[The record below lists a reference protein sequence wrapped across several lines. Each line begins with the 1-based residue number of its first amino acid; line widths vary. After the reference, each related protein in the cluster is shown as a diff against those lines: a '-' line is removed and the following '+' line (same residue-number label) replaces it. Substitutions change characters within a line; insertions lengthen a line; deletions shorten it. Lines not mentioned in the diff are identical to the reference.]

1 MRHPIWFELKKTLSV
16 RKLIV
21 LSATIVVLCRAIFV
35 FIQFQADY
43 EYIKEVQNQ
52 YAGVVTDGA
61 VAESVARYEELLE
74 IDKTV
79 GLSHQQKEEFL
90 SLETPVWLNRCDEV
104 RKERLAEYGITP
116 STIVIGDTISY
127 GFMENFISRFFPLII
142 CFIISF
148 LIGPVFTTEY
158 ENKMD
163 GLLLATK
170 NGKRKVIISKLFA
183 SFIITIL
190 AHIVIIMVF
199 MIQTIAAYGI
209 GDLDASFVF
218 TAGDPFTYIT
228 SPFDYTVL
236 QYVIVMLAVSL
247 LGCIGYCVFALF
259 ISSKCKHSAVSSMIC
274 MAIAFVPFLTYLT
287 VGNEQA
293 PITNI
298 LRFTYSQIIS
308 VRTLC
313 STYCT
318 VSIGNF
324 EFQSVYLS
332 LLLLCVLSVGFTI
345 LTYRTFRSHQVEN

>member
-1 MRHPIWFELKKTLSV
+1 MRRLIWFELKKALSV
-16 RKLIV
+16 RKLIS
-21 LSATIVVLCRAIFV
+21 LAAAIVILCGAIFI
-35 FIQFQADY
+35 FLQFQADY
-43 EYIKEVQNQ
+43 EFIKEVQSK

-61 VAESVARYEELLE
+61 VAESVTRYEELLK
-74 IDKTV
+74 IDQTV
-79 GLSHQQKEEFL
+79 GLTQQQEEEFL

-127 GFMENFISRFFPLII
+127 GFLENFISRFFPLII

-163 GLLLATK
+163 GLLLSTK
-170 NGKRKVIISKLFA
+170 NGKRKVIISKLLA
-183 SFIITIL
+183 SFIITL
-190 AHIVIIMVF
+190 LSHIAIITVF
-199 MIQTIAAYGI
+199 MLQSIIAYGI
-209 GDLDASFVF
+209 SDLDASFVF
-218 TAGDPFTYIT
+218 TAGDPFTYIA

-236 QYVIVMLAVSL
+236 QYVIIMLIVSL
-247 LGCIGYCVFALF
+247 LGCIGYCIFTLF
-259 ISSKCKHSAVSSMIC
+259 ISSKCKHSVVSSMIC
-274 MAIAFVPFLTYLT
+274 MAIAFIPFLTYLT

-298 LRFTYSQIIS
+298 LRFMYSQIIS
-308 VRTLC
+308 VRTLF

-324 EFQSVYLS
+324 KIQSIYLS
-332 LLLLCVLSVGFTI
+332 LFLVCVLSVGFAI
-345 LTYRTFRSHQVEN
+345 LTYKTFRKHQVAN

>member
-1 MRHPIWFELKKTLSV
+1 MCRLIWFELKKALSF

-21 LSATIVVLCRAIFV
+21 LAATIVVLCGAIFV
-35 FIQFQADY
+35 FIQSEADY
-43 EYIKEVQNQ
+43 EYIKEVQNK
-52 YAGVVTDGA
+52 YAGVVTKGA

-116 STIVIGDTISY
+116 NTIVIGDTISY

-158 ENKMD
+158 ETKMD

-170 NGKRKVIISKLFA
+170 NGKRNVIISKLFA
-183 SFIITIL
+183 SFIVTIL
-190 AHIVIIMVF
+190 AHIVIIIVF
-199 MIQTIAAYGI
+199 MIWAIAEYGI
-209 GDLDASFVF
+209 SDLDVSFVF

-236 QYVIVMLAVSL
+236 QYVIVMLVVSL
-247 LGCIGYCVFALF
+247 LGCIGYCIFVLF
-259 ISSKCKHSAVSSMIC
+259 ISSKCKHSVVSSMIC

-298 LRFTYSQIIS
+298 LRFMYSQIIS
-308 VRTLC
+308 VRTLY

-324 EFQSVYLS
+324 KIQSVYLS
-332 LLLLCVLSVGFTI
+332 LLSLCILSVVFAV
-345 LTYRTFRSHQVEN
+345 LTYRTFRRHQVVN